1 MRERTLPVALVL
13 LVGCDTRPLPAPPEP
28 SASAS
33 ATASA
38 APVRSAPF
46 HALSAVIAS
55 ASAAPSA
62 APSFTPMPGIPPLER
77 SCSKDDDCGST
88 FYDQLCCADC
98 MPRLGTK
105 PSVKKI
111 DAFCK
116 ENKPKECPKSAP
128 CGYVFGTPR
137 CINGQCAAR

>member
-1 MRERTLPVALVL
+1 MRERTLQVALLFVL
-13 LVGCDTRPLPAPPEP
+13 SACDTRPLPPPPEP
-28 SASAS
+28 AASASAS
-33 ATASA
+33 AG
-38 APVRSAPF
+38 PVRSAPF

-62 APSFTPMPGIPPLER
+62 APSITAPPGLPALER
-77 SCSKDDDCGST
+77 ACKKDDECAAT
-88 FYDQLCCADC
+88 YFDQLCCTDC

-116 ENKPKECPKSAP
+116 ANQPKECPKP
-128 CGYVFGTPR
+128 GGCGFVFGTPR
-137 CINGQCAAR
+137 CLNGQCIAR

>member
-1 MRERTLPVALVL
+1 MRERSLQVALL
-13 LVGCDTRPLPAPPEP
+13 FMLSACDTRPLPAPPEP

-33 ATASA
+33 ASA

-55 ASAAPSA
+55 ASAAPSV
-62 APSFTPMPGIPPLER
+62 TPLPGLPPLER
-77 SCSKDDDCGST
+77 ACTKDDECAAT
-88 FYDQLCCADC
+88 YFDQLCCTDC

-111 DAFCK
+111 EAFCK
-116 ENKPKECPKSAP
+116 ENKPKECPKP
-128 CGYVFGTPR
+128 GGCGFVFGTPR
-137 CINGQCAAR
+137 CLNGQCIAR